1 MPTPPVAGVLAW
13 YAADQIT
20 SPPASGSAL
29 TAWNDLS
36 GNGYTA
42 SQATGADQPTYD
54 TNVQN
59 SLPAV
64 LFNGSSDV
72 LKATIASLSQPF
84 TIFAVVQ
91 TSSASVNLTYISDG
105 GNVRLGDG
113 DKSYVY
119 AGGTPLIGSAIT
131 SWKYVTVQVDG
142 ASSYIRDNGTQTAS
156 GNPGSTAWGTALYLG
171 ANGSSSLFWNG
182 YIGEILVYP
191 SALSSGDVSTVETY
205 LYDKWFV
212 TTVAGTGSGSY
223 SFSGTAAGTWKLP
236 GTGSGSY
243 TFTGTAAGKLLL
255 PAHATGIYS
264 FAGTATGKLTLH
276 ASATGSY
283 AFTGTAAGSAA
294 TPPTVLT
301 LPPTALP
308 GLQEQ
313 LNGSINP
320 NGSNTTTYFFEWG
333 ETTAYGNTTPSV
345 NPGSGVVPV
354 LVNATVSD
362 LSPGVLYHYRI
373 AATNSLGT
381 AYGADETFYPF
392 APPQPSISLPSQ
404 TNPFTYCCY
413 DLLTGAYKGQLPL
426 TQVNFGSQVLTPGTF
441 SGQLDIASTAM
452 QLLGPTAL
460 TSPAR
465 TALLVDYLGSFVWGG
480 IIWPRNYQWD
490 STHRTFTIN
499 ATELW
504 SYFNSRAQATDYSAP
519 PTSGIT
525 GPNTNMAIWD
535 ATLTAVG
542 DGGLGVFDPM
552 LIAWQMLY
560 DALYLVPNGNP
571 LNMGIAAN
579 GYATPAAYLA
589 SDTATPY
596 NATDGGNYI
605 SVSYPYQ
612 SIQMLAM
619 LINQIATNGFLT
631 GFDYAVDVAGSAGG
645 PVTAT
650 VNLSYPRRGRLYSEN
665 RLVLDQARAISMQLP
680 EDGTQAGDTMYE
692 QGSSG
697 ALSVSQNID
706 PLSSGYPVLE
716 QLKSRANI
724 TSANIMNVLEQLGA
738 ADLEQ
743 FSYPPATPVVTCD
756 ALSGPITVGQFV
768 VGDDCRWF
776 VPATDGA
783 GNVFDPRFPAG
794 LDTEARINGYSIT
807 VGDEGQSTVAF
818 TLGEP
823 PAAAPTSPWL
833 PS

>member
-1 MPTPPVAGVLAW
+1 MPFVIPRTPRAPFNAGAP
-13 YAADQIT
+13 
-20 SPPASGSAL
+20 SP
-29 TAWNDLS
+29 
-36 GNGYTA
+36 
-42 SQATGADQPTYD
+42 
-54 TNVQN
+54 
-59 SLPAV
+59 
-64 LFNGSSDV
+64 
-72 LKATIASLSQPF
+72 
-84 TIFAVVQ
+84 
-91 TSSASVNLTYISDG
+91 
-105 GNVRLGDG
+105 
-113 DKSYVY
+113 
-119 AGGTPLIGSAIT
+119 
-131 SWKYVTVQVDG
+131 
-142 ASSYIRDNGTQTAS
+142 
-156 GNPGSTAWGTALYLG
+156 
-171 ANGSSSLFWNG
+171 
-182 YIGEILVYP
+182 
-191 SALSSGDVSTVETY
+191 
-205 LYDKWFV
+205 
-212 TTVAGTGSGSY
+212 
-223 SFSGTAAGTWKLP
+223 
-236 GTGSGSY
+236 
-243 TFTGTAAGKLLL
+243 
-255 PAHATGIYS
+255 
-264 FAGTATGKLTLH
+264 
-276 ASATGSY
+276 
-283 AFTGTAAGSAA
+283 
-294 TPPTVLT
+294 
-301 LPPTALP
+301 
-308 GLQEQ
+308 
-313 LNGSINP
+313 
-320 NGSNTTTYFFEWG
+320 
-333 ETTAYGNTTPSV
+333 
-345 NPGSGVVPV
+345 
-354 LVNATVSD
+354 
-362 LSPGVLYHYRI
+362 
-373 AATNSLGT
+373 
-381 AYGADETFYPF
+381 
-392 APPQPSISLPSQ
+392 

-413 DLLTGAYKGQLPL
+413 DLLTGAYKGQIPL

-441 SGQLDIASTAM
+441 SGQIDIASTAM

-490 STHRTFTIN
+490 STHRTFTVN

-525 GPNTNMAIWD
+525 GPNSEMAIWD
-535 ATLTAVG
+535 ATLTAVQ

-571 LNMGIAAN
+571 LGMGIAAN
-579 GYATPAAYLA
+579 GYTTVANYLA
-589 SDTATPY
+589 SGTNTPY
-596 NATDGGNYI
+596 NDVDGGNYI

-665 RLVLDQARAISMQLP
+665 GLVLDQARAISMQLP

-783 GNVFDPRFPAG
+783 GNVFDPRLPDG
-794 LDTEARINGYSIT
+794 LDTEARITGYQVT
-807 VGDEGQSTVAF
+807 VGDEGQSTCAF
-818 TLGEP
+818 TLSEP

>member
-1 MPTPPVAGVLAW
+1 MPFIIPRPAPKPFNAG
-13 YAADQIT
+13 
-20 SPPASGSAL
+20 
-29 TAWNDLS
+29 
-36 GNGYTA
+36 
-42 SQATGADQPTYD
+42 
-54 TNVQN
+54 
-59 SLPAV
+59 
-64 LFNGSSDV
+64 
-72 LKATIASLSQPF
+72 
-84 TIFAVVQ
+84 
-91 TSSASVNLTYISDG
+91 
-105 GNVRLGDG
+105 
-113 DKSYVY
+113 
-119 AGGTPLIGSAIT
+119 
-131 SWKYVTVQVDG
+131 
-142 ASSYIRDNGTQTAS
+142 
-156 GNPGSTAWGTALYLG
+156 
-171 ANGSSSLFWNG
+171 
-182 YIGEILVYP
+182 
-191 SALSSGDVSTVETY
+191 
-205 LYDKWFV
+205 
-212 TTVAGTGSGSY
+212 
-223 SFSGTAAGTWKLP
+223 
-236 GTGSGSY
+236 
-243 TFTGTAAGKLLL
+243 
-255 PAHATGIYS
+255 
-264 FAGTATGKLTLH
+264 
-276 ASATGSY
+276 
-283 AFTGTAAGSAA
+283 
-294 TPPTVLT
+294 
-301 LPPTALP
+301 
-308 GLQEQ
+308 
-313 LNGSINP
+313 
-320 NGSNTTTYFFEWG
+320 
-333 ETTAYGNTTPSV
+333 
-345 NPGSGVVPV
+345 
-354 LVNATVSD
+354 
-362 LSPGVLYHYRI
+362 
-373 AATNSLGT
+373 
-381 AYGADETFYPF
+381 
-392 APPQPSISLPSQ
+392 APDPR
-404 TNPFTYCCY
+404 NPFTYCSY

-519 PTSGIT
+519 PYSGMT
-525 GPNTNMAIWD
+525 GPTYVQPGTGYAGMPIWN
-535 ATLTAVG
+535 ANGTSVE
-542 DGGLGVFDPM
+542 DGGGGVFDPL
-552 LIAWQMLY
+552 LIAWQMLH
-560 DALYLVPNGNP
+560 DATYLVPNGNP

-589 SDTATPY
+589 SGTATPY
-596 NATDGGNYI
+596 NDTDGGNYI

-680 EDGTQAGDTMYE
+680 EDGTQAGNTMYE

-776 VPATDGA
+776 VPASDGA

-794 LDTEARINGYSIT
+794 LDTEARITGYQVT
-807 VGDEGQSTVAF
+807 VGDEGQSTIAF
-818 TLGEP
+818 TLSEP